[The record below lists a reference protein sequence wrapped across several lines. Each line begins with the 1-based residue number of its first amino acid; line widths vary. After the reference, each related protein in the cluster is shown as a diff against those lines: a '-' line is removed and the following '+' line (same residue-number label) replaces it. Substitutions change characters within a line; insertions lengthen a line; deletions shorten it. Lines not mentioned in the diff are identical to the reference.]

1 MKLIADTH
9 IHSMACSHAYSTVLE
24 NIAAAKAAGL
34 KFMAITERGPTIP
47 DAPHIWNIRSNRE
60 VPTFFDGLIILHGAE
75 VNIVDSQGN
84 LDIEEKT
91 LASLDWVIASM
102 HKPCCGD
109 LSYEE
114 ATNAWLQVAQNPH
127 VDVIGH
133 SGDQRYAFD
142 YEKVIPVFKEY
153 GKIVEINNSSVL
165 SRPGAKENCKTIA
178 ALCKKYGVPV
188 VVNTDSHFAPN
199 IGRFDQ
205 AIPILEAVD
214 FPEELVLNAGYS
226 RFLAVVQSKTPDE
239 ELKAYPGEK

>member
-1 MKLIADTH
+1 
-9 IHSMACSHAYSTVLE
+9 LE
-24 NIAAAKAAGL
+24 
-34 KFMAITERGPTIP
+34 
-47 DAPHIWNIRSNRE
+47 
-60 VPTFFDGLIILHGAE
+60 
-75 VNIVDSQGN
+75 
-84 LDIEEKT
+84 
-91 LASLDWVIASM
+91 WVISFM
-102 HKPCCGD
+102 YNSLCGD
-109 LSYEE
+109 FSYEE

-178 ALCKKYGVPV
+178 ALCKKYSVPV